1 MAMLSRIGDELVVML
16 NDLEKA
22 GAMRGDV
29 HVPVWAMRSVRVS
42 TNPFRELR
50 GMRAPGT
57 GIPGVIA
64 LGTWRTK
71 GAKVFAAVYRGG
83 PAVVVELSGAEFR
96 RLIVSAHDAVA
107 LADSLSV
114 A

>member
-1 MAMLSRIGDELVVML
+1 MAMLSRIGDELVIML

-29 HVPVWAMRSVRVS
+29 HVPVWVRVS

-64 LGTWRTK
+64 LGTWRSK
-71 GAKVFAAVYRGG
+71 GAKDFAAVYRGG